1 MEFDATFLIAAISFI
16 VFVFI
21 MNKIFYAP
29 VLKIMRERQLYIEKN
44 YDSAKENKQEISKQ
58 TLYRAEKLEETRSN
72 ARSIIAENSK
82 KLKTERSKQI
92 SDYKEKSFKSINE
105 EKDSLKNSALEA
117 KEILKDNVVDI
128 AKNISL
134 KILGESFNIDSID
147 KSGIKEQ

>member
-29 VLKIMRERQLYIEKN
+29 VLKIMRERQVYIENN
-44 YDSAKENKQEISKQ
+44 YDSAKQNKQEISKQ
-58 TLYRAEKLEETRSN
+58 TRFREEKLEETRSN

-92 SDYKEKSFKSINE
+92 SDYKEKSFKSIND

-117 KEILKDNVVDI
+117 KEILKENVGY
-128 AKNISL
+128 S
-134 KILGESFNIDSID
+134 
-147 KSGIKEQ
+147 